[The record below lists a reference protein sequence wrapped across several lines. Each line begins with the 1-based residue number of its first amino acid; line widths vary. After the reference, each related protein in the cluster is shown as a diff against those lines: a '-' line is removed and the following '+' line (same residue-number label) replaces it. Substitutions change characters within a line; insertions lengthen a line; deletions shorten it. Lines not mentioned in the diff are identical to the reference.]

1 MKATLF
7 FLLILI
13 LASCQK
19 KETLAYKHRLE
30 PKNAVYGILT
40 MTIDGKEHSRKILD
54 KDSIRMFVED
64 LNSAVSIDTCNK
76 ECTEDS
82 NGLIALVMKDTS
94 MIRLP
99 LHNNKFSVGHYNKCY
114 ELNEKYTRFFKES
127 SE

>member
-1 MKATLF
+1 MRPIHF

-19 KETLAYKHRLE
+19 KETFADKHRLE

-40 MTIDGKEHSRKILD
+40 MTIDGKEHSKKILD

-64 LNSAVSIDTCNK
+64 LNNSKLVDTSSK
-76 ECTEDS
+76 EHTENS
-82 NGLIALVMKDTS
+82 NGLIVLVIKDTGA
-94 MIRLP
+94 IRLP
-99 LHNNKFSVGHYNKCY
+99 LHHNKFSVVHYDKCY